1 MIQTSSQIARHL
13 RQVFTGGNW
22 TSVNLKDSL
31 KDIRL
36 ADALAKPAGCN
47 SIAVLVFH
55 IHYYGAAI
63 SRVLNGQP
71 LDAHDR
77 FSFDLPELADET
89 AWLLLKENTLEDA
102 LTLAGQIELLSDQQL
117 QDVFVEE
124 KYGTMYRN
132 LHGLIEHTHYHLGQ
146 ISLLKKM
153 IQHGFGQK
161 PSQ

>member
-1 MIQTSSQIARHL
+1 MMHTSSQIAQHL

-31 KDIRL
+31 AGIHL
-36 ADALAKPAGCN
+36 QQALAKPAGCN

-55 IHYYGAAI
+55 IHYYVAAI

-77 FSFDLPELADET
+77 FSFDLPPLTEET
-89 AWLLLKENTLEDA
+89 DWLQLQQRTLEDA
-102 LTLAGQIELLSDQQL
+102 LLLADRIAMLDDQQL
-117 QDVFVEE
+117 PAVFMDE
-124 KYGTMYRN
+124 KYGTYYRN

-146 ISLLKKM
+146 INLLKK
-153 IQHGFGQK
+153 IIIADNAPQ
-161 PSQ
+161 